1 MRTELVVSQARQLG
15 AQLAGVADAEA
26 LADLPHPPEAV
37 LHGARSVV
45 VLARRFV
52 YGGVLQRDGANR
64 SHHYTMELGLTE
76 LEEIS
81 LKLMY
86 WLEDAGFPALLVPAS
101 ASRSKQEELAAEGP
115 LSLTHAAVAAGLG
128 TLGLNGMLLT
138 PEYGPRVLLAAVVTH
153 APLEP
158 TPRQPTALQPMSLQ
172 PTELQPTPGLC
183 LGEACGRC
191 LLACPGSAVR
201 QWGLDVDACRP
212 HSAPYDYPAFA
223 EHVAAVV
230 AEPDPERKWQLASST
245 RSLMFWQ
252 SLLRGVGVETGC
264 TRCQDVCPVG
274 ADYAQRLAPALDE
287 IPEETAQKR
296 SVLAELRRAAVTGD
310 RGPGFDTRWHGTIE
324 TPKE

>member
-1 MRTELVVSQARQLG
+1 MRTGAVVAQARQLG
-15 AQLAGVADAEA
+15 AQLAGVATAES
-26 LADLPHPPEAV
+26 LAGLPHPPEAV

-81 LKLMY
+81 LRLMY

-153 APLEP
+153 APLAP
-158 TPRQPTALQPMSLQ
+158 TPGPAQQPDGR
-172 PTELQPTPGLC
+172 GLC
-183 LGEACGRC
+183 LGETCGRC

-201 QWGLDVDACRP
+201 HWGLDVDACRP

-223 EHVAAVV
+223 GHVAAVV

-274 ADYAQRLAPALDE
+274 EDYAQRLAPALDE

-296 SVLAELRRAAVTGD
+296 SALAELRRAAVTGD